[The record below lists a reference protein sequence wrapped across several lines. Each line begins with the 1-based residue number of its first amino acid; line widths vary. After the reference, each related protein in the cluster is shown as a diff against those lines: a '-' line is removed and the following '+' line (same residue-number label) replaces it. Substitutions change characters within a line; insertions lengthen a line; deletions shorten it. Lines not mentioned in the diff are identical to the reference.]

1 MTTKPPRDIAAYP
14 FRTHTETRFQDLD
27 PLGHLNNVAIAAL
40 FENGRVRFNQS
51 LGLTHAPG
59 TRWLIA
65 RVEIDY
71 VAEGFFPEAVE
82 IASGI
87 GRVGNS
93 SWQIVSA
100 AFQEK
105 GCVATSVTTLVL
117 TNKDGSLPMDD
128 AMRAVLAANMVEGS
142 AEG

>member
-1 MTTKPPRDIAAYP
+1 MMKPPRDIAAYP

-51 LGLTHAPG
+51 LGLTHKPG

-100 AFQEK
+100 AFQTK
-105 GCVATSVTTLVL
+105 GCVATSATTLVL
-117 TNKDGSLPMDD
+117 TNKDGSLPMDA
-128 AMRAVLAANMVEGS
+128 AMRAVLEGNMVAGAS
-142 AEG
+142 TD

>member
-1 MTTKPPRDIAAYP
+1 M
-14 FRTHTETRFQDLD
+14 
-27 PLGHLNNVAIAAL
+27 
-40 FENGRVRFNQS
+40 RFNQS
-51 LGLTHAPG
+51 LGLSHAPG

-87 GRVGNS
+87 GRIGNS

-100 AFQEK
+100 AFQKK

-117 TNKDGSLPMDD
+117 TDKRGSLPMDD
-128 AMRAVLAANMVEGS
+128 AMRAVLAANLVS
-142 AEG
+142 A